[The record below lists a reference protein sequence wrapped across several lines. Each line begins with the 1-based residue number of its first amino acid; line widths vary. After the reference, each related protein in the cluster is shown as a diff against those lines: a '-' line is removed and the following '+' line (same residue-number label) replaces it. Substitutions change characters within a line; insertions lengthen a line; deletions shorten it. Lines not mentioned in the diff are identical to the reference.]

1 MRSDLISREVLLS
14 EYDNNFVRYKDF
26 RDFLE
31 NVPDVEIRDSLF
43 VNGYAQGYEKAK
55 KEYERPQG
63 EQIAWEQG
71 YECGKN
77 EKRSQG
83 EWIYDYRTCTCSVCN
98 FTTVIDTYNFCPN
111 CGADMRG
118 GVGAKVE
125 NIPMLDEIVM
135 PVKPDEAVQRKLE
148 GYREGSKCEDCADKY
163 VCKFSALRKRGE
175 E

>member
-43 VNGYAQGYEKAK
+43 VNGYAQGYEDAKAK
-55 KEYERPQG
+55 FERPQG
-63 EQIAWEQG
+63 EWIFRQG
-71 YECGKN
+71 VTAGGYYKCNKCGEVERAEKN
-77 EKRSQG
+77 
-83 EWIYDYRTCTCSVCN
+83 YCS
-98 FTTVIDTYNFCPN
+98 N

-118 GVGAKVE
+118 
-125 NIPMLDEIVM
+125 
-135 PVKPDEAVQRKLE
+135 
-148 GYREGSKCEDCADKY
+148 
-163 VCKFSALRKRGE
+163 E